1 MALAI
6 QPQQTRV
13 YDGLWFE
20 PSTRFSILI
29 QRASVPA
36 SPPPRRMIQPRCGLI
51 SHDASSGRGS
61 GGLALGEARGNPV
74 GPPPTAVRDREWT
87 SLARARRARGFF
99 SLVPSR
105 EGKTSAPT
113 EGTRLSPRFTQ
124 PQLATQ
130 ITITKTITNQNTGR
144 YLGLEGAKRRGGGW
158 EGRKAD
164 SAGNG
169 AGESTINFDFPLRV
183 SAGRR

>member
-99 SLVPSR
+99 SLSRSFARRENQRADRGDETFAALPS
-105 EGKTSAPT
+105 TT
-113 EGTRLSPRFTQ
+113 TRNADNHNQ
-124 PQLATQ
+124 
-130 ITITKTITNQNTGR
+130 TITHTTTQNHNHNPNR
-144 YLGLEGAKRRGGGW
+144 M
-158 EGRKAD
+158 
-164 SAGNG
+164 
-169 AGESTINFDFPLRV
+169 
-183 SAGRR
+183 